1 MTNSLNLLNSLSKEW
16 HFLGDL
22 NISLYQN
29 GSPLGEENKK
39 IIKGANKASS
49 ETKKYLEF
57 CKTFGLKQLIKSPNR
72 VTPNASTVID
82 HILTN
87 TNETI
92 TQYGLINIGLSDH
105 QIIFYEKN
113 WKRKSRK
120 TQTNFI

>member
-1 MTNSLNLLNSLSKEW
+1 M
-16 HFLGDL
+16 
-22 NISLYQN
+22 Q
-29 GSPLGEENKK
+29 
-39 IIKGANKASS
+39 IKHHPKQ
-49 ETKKYLEF
+49 KKYLEF

-113 WKRKSRK
+113 
-120 TQTNFI
+120 